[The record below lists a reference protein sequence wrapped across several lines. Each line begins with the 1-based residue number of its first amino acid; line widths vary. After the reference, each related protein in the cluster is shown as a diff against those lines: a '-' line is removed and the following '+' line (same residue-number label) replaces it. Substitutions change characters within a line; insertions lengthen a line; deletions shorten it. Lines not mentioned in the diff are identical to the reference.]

1 MTEILVLYHSRHGSV
16 ANMANRVARGVEEVS
31 GATARLR
38 TVPRVSPVT
47 EAVADPIPSDGPPYA
62 EPEDLAE
69 CNGLIL
75 GSPGRFGNMSASLK
89 YFLEQTSSQ
98 WMAGAL
104 QGKPAGVF
112 ASTSSLHGGQESTL
126 LSMMLPLLHHG
137 MIISGIPYSE
147 GDLAKTRT
155 GGTPY
160 GATHVSG
167 LDSQPEL
174 SDEEARLCR
183 ALGRRVAD
191 LAIKLAG

>member
-1 MTEILVLYHSRHGSV
+1 MAEILVLYHSRHGSV
-16 ANMANRVARGVEEVS
+16 ANMANLIARGVEEIPGVS
-31 GATARLR
+31 ARLR
-38 TVPRVSPVT
+38 TVPRVSPVS
-47 EAVADPIPSDGPPYA
+47 EATADPIPADGPPYA

-69 CNGLIL
+69 CDGLVL
-75 GSPGRFGNMSASLK
+75 GSPGRFGNMSAALK
-89 YFLEQTSSQ
+89 HFLEQTSSQ

-112 ASTSSLHGGQESTL
+112 TSTSSLHGGQESTL

-147 GDLAKTRT
+147 SDLTKTRS
-155 GGTPY
+155 GGSPY

-174 SDEEARLCR
+174 TEEEARLCR
-183 ALGRRVAD
+183 ALGRRVAS
-191 LAIKLAG
+191 LAVKLR